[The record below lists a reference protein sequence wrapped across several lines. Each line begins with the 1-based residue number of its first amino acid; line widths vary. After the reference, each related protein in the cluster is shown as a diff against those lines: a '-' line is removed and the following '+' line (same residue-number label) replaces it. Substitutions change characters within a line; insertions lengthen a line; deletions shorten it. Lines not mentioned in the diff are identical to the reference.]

1 MSDAGDVNGDG
12 IADFIGSAQNANT
25 VNGPSTGQALVF
37 FGSTDIANMPTNGG
51 DLDGSDGFRINGV
64 TDSDLMR
71 EVGSADVNADGFTD
85 LLLGSHRADI
95 DGQANIGQTY
105 IVFGKAGGFDAEISL
120 SALDGSD
127 GAAFTG
133 AFAASYSGTDIHGI
147 GDINGDG
154 FEDFAIGAPNKA
166 TIQGVYNYFYNSG
179 ETYIVFG
186 KADGFSAVNDLSE
199 LDGADG
205 FTLTLVQ
212 PYTGGNLGRAV
223 GSAGDFNGDGF
234 DDLLVTAPIA
244 SGSIALSGGGEN
256 YILFGSVAG
265 FSAAVDLTALDSSQG
280 VRIDGAGNND
290 RVGYS
295 ASGAGDVNGDG
306 FDDIILGAQQP
317 TGGFD
322 GETHLVFGS
331 DVSTIVTNQ
340 GTSASE
346 TVIGNGQVNVM
357 ILGQGDDIFNSGAS
371 DDVVRGGEGRDRGS
385 LGSGNDR
392 AFGGAGDDVLNGS
405 LGDDY
410 LDGGAGTDRLVM
422 GFGNDTVFGGA
433 GNDLILER
441 ADQLRAGDK
450 IFGGEGL
457 LDTLVVQSA
466 TALDLTL
473 LDTFAGI
480 ERVRVAANQQIT
492 STDDDLFYIGRSGA
506 ETYGLGAGAD
516 IVKAGGGNDTII
528 GGDGDDFLFGQAGD
542 DRIIGGTGL
551 DRLIGSTGADTFVF
565 EPGGGTDL
573 IFDFEDGTD
582 LLDVALFGFDDFSR
596 DILPFIRDIAS
607 KAVIDFISG
616 ERIVLSGVAQ
626 SDLDASDFIGINA
639 EA

>member
-1 MSDAGDVNGDG
+1 
-12 IADFIGSAQNANT
+12 
-25 VNGPSTGQALVF
+25 
-37 FGSTDIANMPTNGG
+37 
-51 DLDGSDGFRINGV
+51 
-64 TDSDLMR
+64 
-71 EVGSADVNADGFTD
+71 
-85 LLLGSHRADI
+85 
-95 DGQANIGQTY
+95 
-105 IVFGKAGGFDAEISL
+105 
-120 SALDGSD
+120 
-127 GAAFTG
+127 
-133 AFAASYSGTDIHGI
+133 
-147 GDINGDG
+147 
-154 FEDFAIGAPNKA
+154 
-166 TIQGVYNYFYNSG
+166 
-179 ETYIVFG
+179 
-186 KADGFSAVNDLSE
+186 
-199 LDGADG
+199 
-205 FTLTLVQ
+205 
-212 PYTGGNLGRAV
+212 
-223 GSAGDFNGDGF
+223 
-234 DDLLVTAPIA
+234 
-244 SGSIALSGGGEN
+244 
-256 YILFGSVAG
+256 
-265 FSAAVDLTALDSSQG
+265 
-280 VRIDGAGNND
+280 
-290 RVGYS
+290 
-295 ASGAGDVNGDG
+295 
-306 FDDIILGAQQP
+306 
-317 TGGFD
+317 
-322 GETHLVFGS
+322 
-331 DVSTIVTNQ
+331 
-340 GTSASE
+340 
-346 TVIGNGQVNVM
+346 
-357 ILGQGDDIFNSGAS
+357 
-371 DDVVRGGEGRDRGS
+371 
-385 LGSGNDR
+385 
-392 AFGGAGDDVLNGS
+392 
-405 LGDDY
+405 
-410 LDGGAGTDRLVM
+410 M

-506 ETYGLGAGAD
+506 ETYGLGAGED

-551 DRLIGSTGADTFVF
+551 YRLIGSTGADTFVF

-596 DILPFIRDIAS
+596 DILPFIRNIAS